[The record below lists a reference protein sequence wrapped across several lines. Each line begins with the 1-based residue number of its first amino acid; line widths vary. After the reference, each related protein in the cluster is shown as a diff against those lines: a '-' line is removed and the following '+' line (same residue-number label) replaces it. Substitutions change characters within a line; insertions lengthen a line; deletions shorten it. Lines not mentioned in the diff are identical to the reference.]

1 MPDWG
6 YVMSPYRTLF
16 ITERGLRHQQAA
28 LRDAPPELAVVI
40 LRQPERP
47 ELIAHLADADF
58 LISERAGVIDAE
70 LLAAAPRLKLIVR
83 LGSLAHDIDRAA
95 AEARGIRVV
104 TWPQPGVI
112 YVAEHLVLQMLAL
125 AKRLREVEAAALA
138 TGPLTGGDWG
148 PSRRTD
154 EDTFAYNWSG
164 RQGLGGLWGQAV
176 GILGFGEIGA
186 ELARRLRGWECRVS
200 YHRRRRLPAEVE
212 AELGITYATWDAV
225 LAGSD
230 FVVNLLPYFPETDLA
245 LDAAAFGQMRRGACL
260 VSCGSGSVIDE
271 GALAEA
277 VRSGRL
283 GGAALDTYEWEPL
296 QPDNPLRRLA
306 LEDPHANVLLTPHIA
321 AGAARAGEQASRRR
335 DFEPIMRY
343 LRDKQSGL

>member
-1 MPDWG
+1 M
-6 YVMSPYRTLF
+6 VAPYRTLF
-16 ITERGLRHQQAA
+16 ITERGLFHQQAA
-28 LRDAPPELAVVI
+28 LRDAPPELAVI
-40 LRQPERP
+40 MLRQPERA

-70 LLAAAPRLKLIVR
+70 MLAAAPRLKLIVR

-125 AKRLREVEAAALA
+125 AKRLREVEAVALA
-138 TGPLTGGDWG
+138 AGDWG

-164 RQGLGGLWGQAV
+164 RQGLAGLWGQAV

-200 YHRRRRLPAEVE
+200 YHRRRRMPAEVE
-212 AELGITYATWDAV
+212 AELGITYATREEV

-245 LDAAAFGQMRRGACL
+245 LDAAALGQMRRDAFL

-283 GGAALDTYEWEPL
+283 GGAAVDTFEWEPL
-296 QPDNPLRRLA
+296 QADNPLRRLA
-306 LEDPHANVLLTPHIA
+306 VEDPHANVLLTPHIA

-335 DFEPIMRY
+335 DYEPIVAY
-343 LRDKQSGL
+343 LRSMSGT

>member
-1 MPDWG
+1 M
-6 YVMSPYRTLF
+6 VSPYRTLF
-16 ITERGLRHQQAA
+16 ITERGLFHQQAA
-28 LRDAPPELAVVI
+28 LRDAPPELAVI
-40 LRQPERP
+40 MLRQPERA

-70 LLAAAPRLKLIVR
+70 MLAAATRLKLIVR

-125 AKRLREVEAAALA
+125 AKRLREVEAVALA
-138 TGPLTGGDWG
+138 AGDWS

-164 RQGLGGLWGQAV
+164 RQDLAGLWGQAV

-212 AELGITYATWDAV
+212 SELGITYATRDEV

-245 LDAAAFGQMRRGACL
+245 LDAAALGQMRRGAFL

-283 GGAALDTYEWEPL
+283 GGAALDTFEWEPL
-296 QPDNPLRRLA
+296 QADNPLRQLA
-306 LEDPHANVLLTPHIA
+306 LEDEHANVLLTPHIA

-335 DFEPIMRY
+335 DYEPIMAY
-343 LRDKQSGL
+343 LRDKQGGL